1 MKNKLV
7 TYLLLA
13 GVISIWAF
21 VLYQVFGAVSEN
33 NTPISTL
40 SGSTKKMPVDLA
52 YYTEQ
57 AAAPLDLHYRSPIA
71 ADGSNLIT
79 VVEDDDNAMA
89 LASDYNSYTA
99 SPMYEAPPADPEL
112 RYLGFIENEQKKKR
126 IAIVDIQGV
135 SYMLAKNEKES
146 GFKILDIGNDFIKV
160 LYNGSTKT
168 IYK

>member
-1 MKNKLV
+1 
-7 TYLLLA
+7 
-13 GVISIWAF
+13 
-21 VLYQVFGAVSEN
+21 
-33 NTPISTL
+33 
-40 SGSTKKMPVDLA
+40 MPVDLA

-71 ADGSNLIT
+71 ADGSNLAP
-79 VVEDDDNAMA
+79 VVEDDVMVA
-89 LASDYNSYTA
+89 LASDYDAYTA
-99 SPMYEAPPADPEL
+99 APIYEAPPADPEF

-135 SYMLAKNEKES
+135 SYMLAKNEKEA